1 MQTLTMAGGSHGA
14 EAAQDWAELKQ
25 QVRDD
30 PLSLMLMREPK
41 TVLGKH
47 HYLLR
52 DIMLDLA
59 ARRLTQV
66 VISMPPRHSKSYTI
80 SETFPAWWLGNC
92 PRDQVIAVSY
102 GAQLASQ
109 FGGKVR
115 ATMSTDWFKSVFGY
129 DACPSGKSTSGSAFA
144 TNGGGFYKAC
154 GVGGSLTGFGSH
166 LQIIDDPIKSAET
179 ADSPRYTD
187 MLEKFFGETLSTR
200 MMPGGVQVLMMTRWR
215 DNDLAGHV
223 IRNLGW
229 DFVNIKAIADSSDGT
244 TDRLG
249 RADGEALWPA
259 FFDLG
264 RLQGIERILGRDSF
278 SALYQGC
285 PVSAGGGTLRP
296 DDVRLVDTAADLAP
310 TLADGSL
317 DLSVAEFWSWDTGV
331 TSSDTADW
339 TVGQHWRLMRS
350 GKLVCLDYV
359 RERADFDALW
369 QLVASKSKGTLA
381 LIEHT
386 HTGLNLQSHL
396 AKVAPALKV
405 SLWQPRSY
413 GNKIARLQFSLPQW
427 RSGDVYFVR
436 QTERDD
442 WLSCLDELYKA
453 GKTANDDFLD
463 AAVQAV
469 LYAKA
474 HGAKLAAEQSIASS
488 ARQTSAQLGSSFTKA
503 TRRTMRRRF
512 G

>member
-1 MQTLTMAGGSHGA
+1 MT
-14 EAAQDWAELKQ
+14 DWAKLREQIKS
-25 QVRDD
+25 D
-30 PLSLMLMREPK
+30 PLALMLMREPQ

-59 ARRLTQV
+59 ARRLAKV

-80 SETFPAWWLGNC
+80 SETFPAWWLGNS

-102 GAQLASQ
+102 GAQLATQ

-115 ATMSTDWFKSVFGY
+115 ATMSTDWFESVFGAE
-129 DACPSGKSTSGSAFA
+129 ACPSGKSTSGSAFA
-144 TNGGGFYKAC
+144 TNAGGFYKAC

-223 IRNLGW
+223 IRNFGW

-244 TDRLG
+244 ADRLG
-249 RADGEALWPA
+249 RADGEPLWPE

-264 RLQGIERILGRDSF
+264 RLREIEQVLGRDSF

-285 PVSAGGGTLRP
+285 PVASSGGTLRP
-296 DDVRLVDTAADLAP
+296 EDVLLIDSRSNLITVLP
-310 TLADGSL
+310 DGSL
-317 DLSVAEFWSWDTGV
+317 DLEEADFWSWDTSV
-331 TSSDTADW
+331 AETASSDW
-339 TVGQHWRLMRS
+339 TVGQHWHLLRS
-350 GKLVCLDYV
+350 GKLICSEYV
-359 RERADFDALW
+359 RVRADFDKL
-369 QLVASKSKGTLA
+369 QKLVRAKSRGTLA
-381 LIEHT
+381 LVEHS
-386 HTGLNLQSHL
+386 HTGLNLKSHL
-396 AKVAPALKV
+396 AKVAPGQRLE
-405 SLWQPRSY
+405 LWQPRRY
-413 GNKIARLQFSLPQW
+413 GGKIARLQASLPYW
-427 RSGDVYFVR
+427 RAGLVYLER
-436 QTERDD
+436 QSNKQD
-442 WLSCLDELYKA
+442 WQDCLDELYKA

-469 LYAKA
+469 LFANQQKELLMS
-474 HGAKLAAEQSIASS
+474 GGEVASS
-488 ARQTSAQLGSSFTKA
+488 ARATSAQLGPSFVKA

>member
-1 MQTLTMAGGSHGA
+1 MTDLEASSGGN
-14 EAAQDWAELKQ
+14 WAELKQ
-25 QVRDD
+25 QVQAD
-30 PLSLMLMREPK
+30 PLALMLMREPS
-41 TVLGKH
+41 TVLGGH

-52 DIMLDLA
+52 DVMLDLYA
-59 ARRLTQV
+59 KRLTQV

-80 SETFPAWWLGNC
+80 SETFPAWWLGNR
-92 PRDQVIAVSY
+92 PTDQVIAVSY

-115 ATMSTDWFKSVFGY
+115 ATMSTPWFESVFGNG
-129 DACPSGKSTSGSAFA
+129 ACPSGKSTSGSAFA
-144 TNGGGFYKAC
+144 TNAGGFYKAT

-215 DNDLAGHV
+215 ENDLAGHV
-223 IRNLGW
+223 IRNFGW
-229 DFVNIKAIADSSDGT
+229 DFINIKAIADSSDGSI
-244 TDRLG
+244 DRLG

-264 RLQGIERILGRDSF
+264 RLQSIERILGRDSF

-285 PVSAGGGTLRP
+285 PVSASGGTLRP
-296 DDVRLVDTAADLAP
+296 EDVRLVDSEFDLAQILP
-310 TLADGSL
+310 DSSM
-317 DLSVAEFWSWDTGV
+317 DSVSGDFWSWDTGV
-331 TSSDTADW
+331 TGSDTADW
-339 TVGQHWRLMRS
+339 TVGQHWLLMRS
-350 GKLVCLDYV
+350 GKLVCSEYV
-359 RERADFDALW
+359 RERVDFDELW
-369 QLVASKSKGTLA
+369 QLISSTSAGKLA

-386 HTGLNLQSHL
+386 HTGLNLKSHL
-396 AKVAPALKV
+396 AKVAPDLQV
-405 SLWQPRSY
+405 RLWQPRRY
-413 GNKIARLQFSLPQW
+413 GSKSSRLQFSLPHW
-427 RSGDVYFVR
+427 RNGDVHFVR
-436 QTERDD
+436 QGGKED
-442 WLSCLDELYKA
+442 WATCLDELYKA

-469 LYAKA
+469 LYAKEN
-474 HGAKLAAEQSIASS
+474 AKQLLELAIASKQRS
-488 ARQTSAQLGSSFTKA
+488 ISQSLGPTFTTA
-503 TRRTMRRRF
+503 TRRSMRRRF